1 MVITKSGYKLSYS
14 LEDTEYFE
22 SLVAIY
28 KDILDELEKKKE
40 NDDEGK

>member
-14 LEDTEYFE
+14 LEDTEYYE

-28 KDILDELEKKKE
+28 KDILDGLEKE